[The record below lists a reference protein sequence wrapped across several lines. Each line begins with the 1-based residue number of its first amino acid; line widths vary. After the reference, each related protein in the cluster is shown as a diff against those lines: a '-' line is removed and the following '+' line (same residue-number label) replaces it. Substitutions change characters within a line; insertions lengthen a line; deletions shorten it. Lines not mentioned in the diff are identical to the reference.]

1 MNFKMKRITI
11 KDIARELNYSIS
23 TISRAFNDKYDIHPD
38 TREVILKKAEE
49 MGYQPNPLA
58 KKLRQNRSYNI
69 GVVIP
74 EFIGSFF
81 PEVIIG
87 AQEILFEKGYQ
98 VLITQ
103 SNECYKDELQ
113 NVKTLVNSMVDG
125 LLVSLSS
132 ETKNFDYYKT
142 IVHSGLPIVFFN
154 RVVSG
159 NINSSKVIFDDYKWT
174 FFATEHLIYQKFE
187 KIFHLAGPECLF
199 LTKERIRGFKDA
211 HKKHRL
217 KLHDSYII
225 TSGFMMEDGEKAA
238 LAMIKNNHIP
248 QAIMAC
254 GDLSAIG
261 AMKVFKKHGYKIP
274 EDIAFVGFSEH
285 TLARH
290 VDPPLTSVAQPTHE
304 MGRAAAKLLIEQIE
318 NKGVFIPQTVQ
329 LNGKLNIRESSMK
342 IHV

>member
-1 MNFKMKRITI
+1 MKRITI
-11 KDIARELNYSIS
+11 KDIARELHYSVS

-38 TREVILKKAEE
+38 TREIILNKAKE

-58 KKLRQNRSYNI
+58 KKLRENKSYNI

-81 PEVIIG
+81 PEIIIG
-87 AQEILFEKGYQ
+87 AQKIFFDKGYQ

-125 LLVSLSS
+125 LLISLSC
-132 ETKNFDYYKT
+132 ETKNIDYYKT
-142 IVHSGLPIVFFN
+142 IVDSGLPIVFFN
-154 RVVSG
+154 RV
-159 NINSSKVIFDDYKWT
+159 NEAINSSRVIFDDYKWS
-174 FFATEHLIYQKFE
+174 FFATEHLIYQKFK
-187 KIFHLAGPECLF
+187 KIFHLAGTEHLF
-199 LTKERIRGFKDA
+199 LSKERIRGFKDA
-211 HKKHRL
+211 YRKHRL
-217 KLHDSYII
+217 EIDDSYII
-225 TSGFMMEDGEKAA
+225 QSGFMMEDGDRVAQE
-238 LAMIKNNHIP
+238 MIKNNHIP
-248 QAIMAC
+248 EAILAC
-254 GDLSAIG
+254 GDLTAIG

-290 VDPPLTSVAQPTHE
+290 IDPPLTSVSQPTYE
-304 MGRAAAKLLIEQIE
+304 MGKAAAELLIEQIE
-318 NKGVFIPQTVQ
+318 NKGIVIPQTIQ

-342 IHV
+342 IQMP